1 MQLLLTEPLFRGWH
15 FTGKHAYNDARN
27 MKNFCQSLIDPE
39 MIFNHNHDCA
49 EKISIKTCL
58 KIFNQG
64 PTKKK

>member
-39 MIFNHNHDCA
+39 MI
-49 EKISIKTCL
+49 SITIMIALRK
-58 KIFNQG
+58 FQSR
-64 PTKKK
+64 PA